1 MGLGKWGTLPFFA
14 VGPPRGYRFEE
25 QARIFSSIRKS
36 DGLFWNIVKPEDF
49 GFIDW
54 MRLLFLT
61 ALFIVLTFSDSFAGA
76 GWVLQ
81 KFNPV

>member
-1 MGLGKWGTLPFFA
+1 MEDWA
-14 VGPPRGYRFEE
+14 RGGCSGANIPA
-25 QARIFSSIRKS
+25 ARIFSSIRKS

-54 MRLLFLT
+54 MRLLFLS